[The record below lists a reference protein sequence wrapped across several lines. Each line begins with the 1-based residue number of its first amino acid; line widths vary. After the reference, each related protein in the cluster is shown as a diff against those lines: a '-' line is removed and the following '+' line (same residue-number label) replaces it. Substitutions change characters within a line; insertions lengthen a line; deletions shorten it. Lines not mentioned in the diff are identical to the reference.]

1 MASSQIQIE
10 ALRLKPGQDVKLEL
24 DAFVK
29 AHQIKAASVVS
40 AVGSLKEAQIRFA
53 NKEKASLIKGPLEI
67 VSLSGTLGLEGSHL
81 HLSVSDGNGKTWGG
95 HLVEG
100 NRIYTTLELV
110 IAVYPELNFK
120 RTLDPTFGYN
130 ELDVQSEAKNE
141 TKK

>member
-24 DAFVK
+24 EAFVK
-29 AHQIKAASVVS
+29 THQIKAASVIS
-40 AVGSLKEAQIRFA
+40 AVGSLSEAQIRFA
-53 NKEKASLIKGPLEI
+53 NKDSASKIKGPLEI

-81 HLSVSDGNGKTWGG
+81 HISVSDGTGKTWGG

-110 IAVYPELNFK
+110 LAIYPDLNFK
-120 RTLDPTFGYN
+120 RSLDPTFGYK
-130 ELDVQSEAKNE
+130 ELDVQSEP
-141 TKK
+141 KK